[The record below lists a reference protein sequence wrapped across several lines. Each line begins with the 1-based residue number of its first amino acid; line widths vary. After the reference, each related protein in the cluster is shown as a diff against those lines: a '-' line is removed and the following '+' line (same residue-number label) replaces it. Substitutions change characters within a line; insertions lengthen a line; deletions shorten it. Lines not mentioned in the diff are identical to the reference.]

1 MNNLRGKLSIEYLR
15 DATPESRAAYLEEKL
30 YLKYLFYREVY
41 TGAKGMKQV
50 WMRNRCW
57 RAYDHIQISRGCG
70 YRSLMEPSFV
80 YYITVFIF
88 IEDWVGL
95 QSSAGSLNAKIFT
108 FLASLCLFS
117 FSVGVLTD
125 PGYAPSSYL
134 PDVEDSSS
142 VSDEEPKKNGVQSK
156 YCDKCAAYKP
166 PRAHHCRVCRRCILR
181 MDHHCLWINNCV
193 GYWNYK
199 AFFTLVLYATIGSI
213 HSTIIVISCACQK
226 DWNYSGRTPLKIFY
240 TSFIHIR
247 GPVKVLSCLWSND
260 GCIICNTW
268 DSLRLAYLPNNS
280 QYDNH
285 RGVGSQHAEMVMAS
299 INQPSERWS

>member
-1 MNNLRGKLSIEYLR
+1 MSTSSPLLLNPRILQNEVPKIPLNSKL
-15 DATPESRAAYLEEKL
+15 
-30 YLKYLFYREVY
+30 
-41 TGAKGMKQV
+41 
-50 WMRNRCW
+50 C
-57 RAYDHIQISRGCG
+57 C
-70 YRSLMEPSFV
+70 
-80 YYITVFIF
+80 VFL
-88 IEDWVGL
+88 V

-213 HSTIIVISCACQK
+213 HSTVAC
-226 DWNYSGRTPLKIFY
+226 GAMMVALFATLG
-240 TSFIHIR
+240 T
-247 GPVKVLSCLWSND
+247 LL
-260 GCIICNTW
+260 
-268 DSLRLAYLPNNS
+268 
-280 QYDNH
+280 
-285 RGVGSQHAEMVMAS
+285 GVGSQHAEMVMAS